1 MLRTVSIGTTILIQG
16 LFVRTL
22 ANGKVV
28 VAVGSRE
35 YQGTPV
41 SRPS

>member
-1 MLRTVSIGTTILIQG
+1 MLRTIMVGPYLQIQG

-35 YQGTPV
+35 YEGKPV
-41 SRPS
+41 ERLQ